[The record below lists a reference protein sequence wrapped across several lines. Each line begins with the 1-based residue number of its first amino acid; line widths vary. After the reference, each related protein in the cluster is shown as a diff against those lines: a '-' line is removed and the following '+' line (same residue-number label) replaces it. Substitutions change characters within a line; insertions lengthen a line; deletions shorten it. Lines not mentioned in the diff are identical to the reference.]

1 MYSSSL
7 KKYEDEKEFFTF
19 PICAFNTSVDNMHF
33 GFCYI
38 FMTFFFIHNKDPLF
52 FDFCRSFECVK
63 LLKI

>member
-19 PICAFNTSVDNMHF
+19 PICAFNTSVENMHF

-38 FMTFFFIHNKDPLF
+38 FMTFFFLYIIKIHYSLIFVAASNVL
-52 FDFCRSFECVK
+52 SY
-63 LLKI
+63 